1 MGPVTTGGASAT
13 PVPVS
18 HNTAADQAL
27 YRKVS
32 WRIVPLLL
40 VCYIVAY
47 LDRINIGYAQL
58 QMKQTLTFGDAVYG
72 LGAGIFFLGYFLFE
86 VPSNMMLEK
95 VGARKTL
102 LRIMFCWGIVAAGM
116 MFVTTPTQFYV
127 LRFLLGVFEAG
138 FFPGLIL
145 YLTYWYPSA
154 LRGQLIATLM
164 CATTLAG
171 VVAGPLSGGIM
182 KYFDGA
188 NGWHGWQWLFLVQ
201 GLPASVLG
209 IVAYF
214 YLQDTPSQAHWL
226 TAGEKARLQHNLSS
240 ETGLVQGAS
249 HTGMGQ
255 LLRDPKVYALSLVY
269 FLLLGATYTMVF
281 WLPTLIKA
289 LGVNDMLT
297 IGLYAAIPNAIGVV
311 GMILIGR
318 SSDRM
323 KERRWHFFACVAL
336 AAAGLF
342 VTTRVQGEL
351 VPTMVMLSLAV
362 IGIASATPLFF
373 TIVSEYL
380 SKASAAVGIAL
391 ISSLGNL
398 GAAVSP
404 SITGLVT
411 ARTGSPVYSMYLVVA
426 LYVATGLLLLWVVRP
441 RPAPGVARR
450 AAPA

>member
-1 MGPVTTGGASAT
+1 M
-13 PVPVS
+13 
-18 HNTAADQAL
+18 NTVQSGSVEARAGSGEGDQAL

-58 QMKQTLTFGDAVYG
+58 QMKQTLTFSDAVYG

-86 VPSNMMLEK
+86 VPSNVMLEK
-95 VGARKTL
+95 IGARKTL

-116 MFVTTPTQFYV
+116 MFVSTPTQFYV
-127 LRFLLGVFEAG
+127 LRFMLGVFEAG
-138 FFPGLIL
+138 FFPGMIL

-154 LRGQLIATLM
+154 RRGQLIATLM

-182 KYFDGA
+182 KYFDGV

-209 IVAYF
+209 IVAFF
-214 YLQDTPSQAHWL
+214 YLQDTPAKAHWL
-226 TAGEKARLQHNLSS
+226 TASEKARLGDNLAH
-240 ETGLVQGAS
+240 EVGLVQGAS

-311 GMILIGR
+311 GMILVGR
-318 SSDRM
+318 SSDRR
-323 KERRWHFFACVAL
+323 KERRWHFFGCVAL
-336 AAAGLF
+336 AALGLF
-342 VTTRVQGEL
+342 LSTRVQGQL
-351 VPTMVMLSLAV
+351 VPTLMALSLATV
-362 IGIASATPLFF
+362 GISSATPLFF

-404 SITGLVT
+404 SITGLIT
-411 ARTGSPVYSMYLVVA
+411 ARTGNPVYSMYLVVT
-426 LYVATGLLLLWVVRP
+426 LYVVTGLLLLWVVR
-441 RPAPGVARR
+441 ARR
-450 AAPA
+450 ASTGARVAAPA